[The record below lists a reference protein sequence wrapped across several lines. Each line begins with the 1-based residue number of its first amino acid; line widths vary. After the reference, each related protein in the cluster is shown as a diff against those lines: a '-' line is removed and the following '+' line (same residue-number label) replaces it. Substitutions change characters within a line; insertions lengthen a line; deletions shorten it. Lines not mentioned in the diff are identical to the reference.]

1 MAIGMSNGPSA
12 PKGFE
17 ALLTTLVAGLQQL
30 IPAKSTL
37 LVKGVTMTQAQVV
50 SALQAAI
57 AYYSAV
63 RNQKAAMLTALA
75 AREAQSQ
82 AARDLYNQIKA
93 ALVAQLGKG
102 NPELGKF
109 GFKVGKA
116 PRLLTSAEKALKA
129 ARARVTRKLRGT
141 LGSRMKA
148 AIVAATPTLQ
158 LGPNG
163 PTLTPNPADVPAPSG
178 TAAAAPPSGGTTA
191 EQSGS
196 AAPGSSNAPAGK

>member
-1 MAIGMSNGPSA
+1 MSIGMSNGPSA

-17 ALLTTLVAGLQQL
+17 ALLVTLLTGLQQL

-37 LVKGVTMTQAQVV
+37 VVKGATMTQAQVV
-50 SALQAAI
+50 SALQAVI
-57 AYYSAV
+57 AYYAAV

-75 AREAQSQ
+75 VRKQQSQ

-109 GFKVGKA
+109 GFKVGKT
-116 PRLLTSAEKALKA
+116 PKPLTSEQKALKA
-129 ARARVTRKLRGT
+129 AKARVTRQKRGT
-141 LGSRMKA
+141 KGSAEKA

-178 TAAAAPPSGGTTA
+178 TAAAAPPSGGSTT
-191 EQSGS
+191 EPGGS
-196 AAPGSSNAPAGK
+196 AAPGSSNTPAGK